1 MVERPRAR
9 GQKAFKAAFA
19 GYSLDAFDLIIL
31 TLTLAAIGST
41 FDVGKGATGALATV
55 TLSASAVGGILGG
68 VLSDRIGRARTLMLT
83 VGVYSLFTFLS
94 GLASSYEMLL
104 VFRVFQGIG
113 FGGEWAVGAILVA
126 ELIRPEARGKALG
139 VIQSAWA
146 VGWALAVVAY
156 TIVFSLVS
164 DEQGWRILMMLGILP
179 ALLIL
184 YVRRNV
190 EDPEVFSETKE
201 KEKRGDREAV
211 EANATETPLKQIF
224 RSDLAKTTVFASI
237 LATGIQGGYYAMFT
251 WIPTY
256 LKEERSLS
264 VVGSAGYLFVVIA
277 GAFLG
282 YLSAG
287 FVHDRLGRRK
297 SFTLFAALA
306 GVSLVAYFLV
316 PERLEHDAADHRLPA
331 RLLRL
336 GLLLGL
342 RLLPVR
348 ALPDAGARD
357 RRGLLLQR
365 RPRVRRAV
373 PGHHRLPRG
382 GHRPRRRRRVRR
394 LRLRA
399 RDRRAALP
407 ARDPRQGAR
416 PGRVTAL
423 SDALAGARVYDLEQ
437 PRYAGAPV
445 WPAHEPG
452 VLLKLHRRH
461 EAGLGEART
470 SASALLVMAE
480 HSGTHIDAF
489 CHQAENL
496 ELHGGVEVDAQVQT
510 PEGFTQLGHRHD
522 RAAARARGAARLRR
536 RRPRDRRGA
545 TSSARPR
552 ASRSTRGRRD
562 PRPHRHGRA
571 VGGPGGVPGRRRDRR
586 ERVALVRRA
595 ASRWRS
601 APTTSRG
608 TCRASDDPELGT
620 LPGHLLLLVRAGI
633 YIIEALNLEALARD
647 GVREFAFVCLPL
659 KLRGGTGS
667 PVRPIALV

>member
-1 MVERPRAR
+1 MGAQTGETSHEPRDTGPHRSDTDAHDQARPARAR
-9 GQKAFKAAFA
+9 GAGGPRSAAAGQKAFKAAFA

-31 TLTLAAIGST
+31 TLTLAAIGTT

-190 EDPEVFSETKE
+190 DDPEVFSETKE
-201 KEKRGDREAV
+201 KEKRGDPEAV
-211 EANATETPLKQIF
+211 EAKATESPLKQIF
-224 RSDLAKTTVFASI
+224 RSDLAKTTIFASI

-251 WIPTY
+251 WIPTF

-297 SFTLFAALA
+297 TFTLFASLA

-316 PERLEHDAADHRLPA
+316 PSGSNTT
-331 RLLRL
+331 LLIIGFPL
-336 GLLLGL
+336 GFFASGCFS
-342 RLLPVR
+342 
-348 ALPDAGARD
+348 GF
-357 RRGLLLQR
+357 GSY
-365 RPRVRRAV
+365 
-373 PGHHRLPRG
+373 
-382 GHRPRRRRRVRR
+382 
-394 LRLRA
+394 
-399 RDRRAALP
+399 
-407 ARDPRQGAR
+407 
-416 PGRVTAL
+416 L
-423 SDALAGARVYDLEQ
+423 S
-437 PRYAGAPV
+437 
-445 WPAHEPG
+445 
-452 VLLKLHRRH
+452 
-461 EAGLGEART
+461 
-470 SASALLVMAE
+470 
-480 HSGTHIDAF
+480 
-489 CHQAENL
+489 
-496 ELHGGVEVDAQVQT
+496 ELFPT
-510 PEGFTQLGHRHD
+510 
-522 RAAARARGAARLRR
+522 RARGT
-536 RRPRDRRGA
+536 GA
-545 TSSARPR
+545 
-552 ASRSTRGRRD
+552 GFCYNV
-562 PRPHRHGRA
+562 GRA
-571 VGGPGGVPGRRRDRR
+571 FGALFPGIIGFLAAAIGLGGAVAFGVFGYVLAI
-586 ERVALVRRA
+586 VALRFL
-595 ASRWRS
+595 
-601 APTTSRG
+601 
-608 TCRASDDPELGT
+608 PETHGKE
-620 LPGHLLLLVRAGI
+620 LV
-633 YIIEALNLEALARD
+633 
-647 GVREFAFVCLPL
+647 
-659 KLRGGTGS
+659 
-667 PVRPIALV
+667 PVE

>member
-1 MVERPRAR
+1 MSLETPDRTAAARTHTIKPVQREPEGWWSALGDR

-94 GLASSYEMLL
+94 GIASSYEMLL

-190 EDPEVFSETKE
+190 HDPEVFQETKKK
-201 KEKRGDREAV
+201 KEKPAES
-211 EANATETPLKQIF
+211 PLKQIF
-224 RSDLAKTTVFASI
+224 RSDLAKTTIFASI

-277 GAFLG
+277 GAFAG
-282 YLSAG
+282 YLTAG

-306 GVSLVAYFLV
+306 GVSLVAYLLV
-316 PERLEHDAADHRLPA
+316 PS
-331 RLLRL
+331 
-336 GLLLGL
+336 GSNTTLLLIGFPL
-342 RLLPVR
+342 GFF
-348 ALPDAGARD
+348 ASGCFS
-357 RRGLLLQR
+357 GF
-365 RPRVRRAV
+365 
-373 PGHHRLPRG
+373 GSY
-382 GHRPRRRRRVRR
+382 
-394 LRLRA
+394 
-399 RDRRAALP
+399 
-407 ARDPRQGAR
+407 
-416 PGRVTAL
+416 L
-423 SDALAGARVYDLEQ
+423 S
-437 PRYAGAPV
+437 
-445 WPAHEPG
+445 
-452 VLLKLHRRH
+452 
-461 EAGLGEART
+461 
-470 SASALLVMAE
+470 
-480 HSGTHIDAF
+480 
-489 CHQAENL
+489 
-496 ELHGGVEVDAQVQT
+496 ELFPT
-510 PEGFTQLGHRHD
+510 
-522 RAAARARGAARLRR
+522 RARGT
-536 RRPRDRRGA
+536 GA
-545 TSSARPR
+545 
-552 ASRSTRGRRD
+552 GFCYNV
-562 PRPHRHGRA
+562 GRA
-571 VGGPGGVPGRRRDRR
+571 FGALFPGIIGFLAAAIGLGGAVAFGVFGY
-586 ERVALVRRA
+586 VLAIAALRFL
-595 ASRWRS
+595 
-601 APTTSRG
+601 
-608 TCRASDDPELGT
+608 PETHGKE
-620 LPGHLLLLVRAGI
+620 LV
-633 YIIEALNLEALARD
+633 
-647 GVREFAFVCLPL
+647 
-659 KLRGGTGS
+659 
-667 PVRPIALV
+667 PVE

>member
-1 MVERPRAR
+1 MSLQTPDRTTATRKHTIKPVQRAPEGSWWSALGDR

-94 GLASSYEMLL
+94 GIASSYEMLL

-190 EDPEVFSETKE
+190 HDPEVFSETKK
-201 KEKRGDREAV
+201 KEKSAES
-211 EANATETPLKQIF
+211 PLKQIF
-224 RSDLAKTTVFASI
+224 RSDLAKTTIFASV

-277 GAFLG
+277 GAFAG
-282 YLSAG
+282 YLTAG
-287 FVHDRLGRRK
+287 YVHDRLGRRK

-316 PERLEHDAADHRLPA
+316 PS
-331 RLLRL
+331 
-336 GLLLGL
+336 GSNTTLLLIGFPL
-342 RLLPVR
+342 GFF
-348 ALPDAGARD
+348 ASGCFS
-357 RRGLLLQR
+357 GF
-365 RPRVRRAV
+365 
-373 PGHHRLPRG
+373 GSY
-382 GHRPRRRRRVRR
+382 
-394 LRLRA
+394 
-399 RDRRAALP
+399 
-407 ARDPRQGAR
+407 
-416 PGRVTAL
+416 L
-423 SDALAGARVYDLEQ
+423 S
-437 PRYAGAPV
+437 
-445 WPAHEPG
+445 
-452 VLLKLHRRH
+452 
-461 EAGLGEART
+461 
-470 SASALLVMAE
+470 
-480 HSGTHIDAF
+480 
-489 CHQAENL
+489 
-496 ELHGGVEVDAQVQT
+496 ELFPT
-510 PEGFTQLGHRHD
+510 
-522 RAAARARGAARLRR
+522 RARGT
-536 RRPRDRRGA
+536 GA
-545 TSSARPR
+545 
-552 ASRSTRGRRD
+552 GFCYNV
-562 PRPHRHGRA
+562 GRA
-571 VGGPGGVPGRRRDRR
+571 FGALFPGIIGFLAAAIGLGGAVAFGVFGY
-586 ERVALVRRA
+586 VLAIAALRFL
-595 ASRWRS
+595 
-601 APTTSRG
+601 
-608 TCRASDDPELGT
+608 PETHGKE
-620 LPGHLLLLVRAGI
+620 LV
-633 YIIEALNLEALARD
+633 
-647 GVREFAFVCLPL
+647 
-659 KLRGGTGS
+659 
-667 PVRPIALV
+667 PVE

>member
-1 MVERPRAR
+1 MSIQSPDRTQTRTPYKIKPVERTAEPGGWWSGLGPRGR
-9 GQKAFKAAFA
+9 KAFKAAFA

-94 GLASSYEMLL
+94 GLASSYEMLM

-126 ELIRPEARGKALG
+126 ELIKPEARGKALG

-190 EDPEVFSETKE
+190 DDPEVFSETKA
-201 KEKRGDREAV
+201 KEKRGDPEAV
-211 EANATETPLKQIF
+211 EAKATEIPLKQIL
-224 RSDLAKTTVFASI
+224 RSDLAKTTIFASI

-297 SFTLFAALA
+297 TFTLFAALA

-316 PERLEHDAADHRLPA
+316 PTGSNTT
-331 RLLRL
+331 LLIIGFPL
-336 GLLLGL
+336 GFFASGCFS
-342 RLLPVR
+342 
-348 ALPDAGARD
+348 GF
-357 RRGLLLQR
+357 G
-365 RPRVRRAV
+365 
-373 PGHHRLPRG
+373 
-382 GHRPRRRRRVRR
+382 
-394 LRLRA
+394 
-399 RDRRAALP
+399 
-407 ARDPRQGAR
+407 
-416 PGRVTAL
+416 
-423 SDALAGARVYDLEQ
+423 SYLA
-437 PRYAGAPV
+437 
-445 WPAHEPG
+445 
-452 VLLKLHRRH
+452 
-461 EAGLGEART
+461 
-470 SASALLVMAE
+470 
-480 HSGTHIDAF
+480 
-489 CHQAENL
+489 
-496 ELHGGVEVDAQVQT
+496 ELYPT
-510 PEGFTQLGHRHD
+510 
-522 RAAARARGAARLRR
+522 RARGT
-536 RRPRDRRGA
+536 GA
-545 TSSARPR
+545 
-552 ASRSTRGRRD
+552 GFCYNV
-562 PRPHRHGRA
+562 GRA
-571 VGGPGGVPGRRRDRR
+571 LGALFPGIIGFLAAAIGLGGAVAFGVFGY
-586 ERVALVRRA
+586 VLAILALRFL
-595 ASRWRS
+595 
-601 APTTSRG
+601 
-608 TCRASDDPELGT
+608 PETHGKE
-620 LPGHLLLLVRAGI
+620 LV
-633 YIIEALNLEALARD
+633 
-647 GVREFAFVCLPL
+647 
-659 KLRGGTGS
+659 
-667 PVRPIALV
+667 PVE